1 MVHLYFAGR
10 HYILVRSEDRDRHGD
25 VRLLFRPLAAPGFGV
40 PHQDLHVVC
49 DLEKLSFHVGTQP
62 VCQRFLMERDLVVL
76 LRGLQL
82 IRYEDV
88 ELALLFEALRAFRLE
103 LFLVGEVVLDEEDV
117 LRLLLENLYSPQ
129 EADRVLFNG
138 D

>member
-1 MVHLYFAGR
+1 
-10 HYILVRSEDRDRHGD
+10 
-25 VRLLFRPLAAPGFGV
+25 
-40 PHQDLHVVC
+40 
-49 DLEKLSFHVGTQP
+49 
-62 VCQRFLMERDLVVL
+62 MEGDLVVL

-82 IRYEDV
+82 LRYEDV